1 MVVADAGAHR
11 RRTVTAPAAAAAPPT
26 VALLPWGDVLE
37 DFLDPLGLDVQDYAE
52 RMTGGWLFG
61 YVDALARADVRTV
74 VVCVSARVSAPVR
87 LVHRGSGSP
96 IWVLPATRAYRTAR
110 RVLVDPYAWDRRTA
124 AGGRAG
130 AAALPAAAARHVAP
144 YLSTPIRPLLRVLRT
159 EACAAVLCQEYEEAR
174 FDVVVSLGRA
184 VGLPVSATYQGG
196 TGARTGIERLVR
208 RVTLRWARALVVA
221 SGVESSRLQRSH
233 GVPAERI
240 AAIGNPLDLDEWRPG
255 DQAQARRRLGLPTG
269 ARVAVWHGR
278 VEVRR
283 KGLDVLLDAWQHLL
297 DAQDGDVDL
306 RLLLVGTGPDAEAV
320 RDRLAAQGLRGVQW
334 LDRYT
339 LDRAELRDHLHA
351 ADVAVLA
358 SRQEGFAVA
367 PLEAM
372 ACGLPVVATDVTGV
386 RDLLPGGEHDG
397 GLVVPAQDP
406 PALADALAA
415 LLLDLPRARR
425 DGARARTRAE
435 LAYSLDSVGRQLR
448 SALLSPATCEAA
460 S

>member
-1 MVVADAGAHR
+1 MRSPAPLPA
-11 RRTVTAPAAAAAPPT
+11 TAA
-26 VALLPWGDVLE
+26 VALLPWGDLLE
-37 DFLDPLGLDVQDYAE
+37 DFLDPLGLDVHDYAE

-61 YVDALARADVRTV
+61 YLDALARAGVRTV

-87 LVHRGSGSP
+87 LVHGGSGSP
-96 IWVLPATRAYRTAR
+96 IWVLPATRAYCAVR
-110 RVLVDPYAWDRRTA
+110 RVLVDPYAWDRRSA
-124 AGGRAG
+124 AGGRTG
-130 AAALPAAAARHVAP
+130 VTALPAAAARHLAP
-144 YLSTPIRPLLRVLRT
+144 YLSTPIRPLLRVLRD
-159 EACAAVLCQEYEEAR
+159 EGCAAVLCQEYEEAR
-174 FDVVVSLGRA
+174 FDVVVTLGRTM
-184 VGLPVSATYQGG
+184 GLPVSATYQGG
-196 TGARTGIERLVR
+196 AAARTGVERLVR
-208 RVTLRWARALVVA
+208 RATLRFARALVVA
-221 SGVESSRLQRSH
+221 SAAESARLQHSR
-233 GVPAERI
+233 GVPAARI

-255 DQAQARRRLGLPTG
+255 DRARARRRLGLPEG
-269 ARVAVWHGR
+269 ARAVVWHGR
-278 VEVRR
+278 VEIRR

-297 DAQDGDVDL
+297 GEHGGDEDL

-386 RDLLPGGEHDG
+386 RDLLPRGEQDG
-397 GLVVPAQDP
+397 GLVVPCEDP
-406 PALADALAA
+406 LALADALAA

-425 DGARARTRAE
+425 DGARARVRAE
-435 LAYSLDSVGRQLR
+435 QAYSLDSVGRQLR
-448 SALLSPATCEAA
+448 SVLLPPALCDAA
-460 S
+460 P